1 MLTEEVSTRFF
12 FFQSQRRK
20 KKNSF
25 TLLYNCLFVVCCEVK
40 QRMNV
45 LKANLS
51 FISLNT
57 RGLKDNVKRKAL
69 FLFCKDQKAH
79 CVFLQE
85 THSCASDTTFWTS
98 QWGDKVLFSH
108 GTNKSAGVAI
118 CFNKCP
124 GNVITQKADENGHW
138 LAVVLNIEGSLVILI
153 NIYGYSTLNQNKLML
168 SEISD
173 IVDEY
178 RNVYSTNLILF
189 GGDFNFF

>member
-1 MLTEEVSTRFF
+1 M
-12 FFQSQRRK
+12 
-20 KKNSF
+20 
-25 TLLYNCLFVVCCEVK
+25 
-40 QRMNV
+40 
-45 LKANLS
+45 
-51 FISLNT
+51 
-57 RGLKDNVKRKAL
+57 
-69 FLFCKDQKAH
+69 
-79 CVFLQE
+79 
-85 THSCASDTTFWTS
+85 
-98 QWGDKVLFSH
+98 LFSH

-118 CFNKCP
+118 CFNRCP

-189 GGDFNFF
+189 GGDFNLAPDDWLDRIPSKISNNHYNTTLLDFCNTHALIDIWRSRNMNISQFSWIKPIGNARSRIDLWLSTLELLVFCFRCINVKCTPN